1 METNSCQ
8 CVFPAATEEQIVL
21 IEGSE
26 PGTALRVYLQAGHDG
41 YVRLQQLAHDPGL
54 GWYVQKSMIVP
65 GEMLRALVPQL
76 RNPVFLLRRATAPT
90 QTPLPF
96 IKLTLDSFDPVRRRR
111 DAGSIPLITRCFA
124 AAWFPLI

>member
-8 CVFPAATEEQIVL
+8 CVFPAATEEEIVL
-21 IEGSE
+21 IEGSQ
-26 PGTALRVYLQAGHDG
+26 PGTALRVYLQAGHEG

-76 RNPVFLLRRATAPT
+76 RKADCLIPRGNEAA
-90 QTPLPF
+90 QTTVPF
-96 IKLTLDSFDPVRRRR
+96 MKLTPESFEPVRRRR
-111 DAGSIPLITRCFA
+111 EA
-124 AAWFPLI
+124 